1 MPRNPTLF
9 TITVPVTKRMMDR
22 AIEASTYELDDY
34 GNQHFKAAGISLKKI
49 RSELANDTKF
59 RGMLTRQ
66 MIDVSK
72 QAIMDAFD
80 YSDISVAD
88 HPTVGAAIK
97 RLDAAVR
104 AEEVREEKEREALRI
119 KNATELLK
127 KAGFQV
133 VRT

>member
-22 AIEASTYELDDY
+22 AVEASTYELDDY
-34 GNQHFKAAGISLKKI
+34 GPNHFKTAGVSVKKL
-49 RSELANDTKF
+49 RGDLANDAKF
-59 RGMLTRQ
+59 RGELTRQ

-88 HPTVGAAIK
+88 HPTIEAAIK

-104 AEEVREEKEREALRI
+104 AEEEREEREREAQRI

-127 KAGFQV
+127 KAGYRV
-133 VRT
+133 VRA